1 MVHIYNDIRW
11 VVHGTS
17 LPKFAQCWI
26 VNSTFSIQGI
36 IRIKGHADIW
46 PFELKM
52 GVTDRSPQDASI
64 YKSFKVINEVTDHK
78 HKINKEKSQRLL
90 WPSPFVPKWA
100 WQYGSSRYIYKIFKF
115 HSKCN
120 NNQLSVL
127 YFPMKGP
134 SDLAKIQVTSTFDL
148 YMGVVHRTH

>member
-1 MVHIYNDIRW
+1 MSKGHHY
-11 VVHGTS
+11 
-17 LPKFAQCWI
+17 PFAQCWI

-78 HKINKEKSQRLL
+78 QKSIKKSHKGYCDLHLLSQNEHGSTAHHGTSTKFSSFTVNAITTNCQFCILL
-90 WPSPFVPKWA
+90 WKV
-100 WQYGSSRYIYKIFKF
+100 
-115 HSKCN
+115 
-120 NNQLSVL
+120 
-127 YFPMKGP
+127 
-134 SDLAKIQVTSTFDL
+134 QVTLQRSKWPQPLTCTW
-148 YMGVVHRTH
+148 V